1 MESTSSMQKSI
12 KRIVTLA
19 CVAIGLSLLIAD
31 PALGLEKV
39 LPEESLSIWK
49 AVIFGFVE
57 GLTEFLPI
65 SSTGHLLA
73 TKEILNVGETELS
86 EEAID
91 SYIISIQIGAIFAV
105 AVLYR
110 QRLLQMLQGLFGR
123 SSEGKKMAGSL
134 IAAVIPTAVIGLV
147 AADFVK
153 DNLYSLWPVA
163 AAWIAGGVSILAID
177 RQNIFNRPGKRLEE
191 LTAQEAFLIGLIQAL
206 ALWPGVSRSL
216 VTIIAAVLVGLS
228 LKAAVEFSFILGL
241 VTLTAA
247 TVFELG
253 TDGQQVIDSFGY
265 TTPIIGLCV
274 AFVAAVISIRFMVEW
289 LEQRSFAIFGFY
301 RLFIGF
307 SAIILIFIGYF

>member
-1 MESTSSMQKSI
+1 MKSAPSKQKNI
-12 KRIVTLA
+12 KGLITL
-19 CVAIGLSLLIAD
+19 VFMAIGLSLLIAN
-31 PALGLEKV
+31 PAFGLDKA
-39 LPEESLSIWK
+39 LPEEPLSIWK
-49 AVIFGFVE
+49 AAIFGIVE

-65 SSTGHLLA
+65 SSTGHLLI

-86 EEAID
+86 GKAID

-110 QRLLQMLQGLFGR
+110 QRLLQMLQGLLGR
-123 SSEGKKMAGSL
+123 NSEGKKMAGSL
-134 IAAVIPTAVIGLV
+134 IAAVVPTAVIGLA

-163 AAWIAGGVSILAID
+163 AAWVAGGICILAID
-177 RQNIFNRPGKRLEE
+177 KQNIFNRSGKRLEE
-191 LTAQEAFLIGLIQAL
+191 LTAQKAFLVGLVQAL

-228 LKAAVEFSFILGL
+228 LKAAVEFSFILGF

-265 TTPIIGLCV
+265 TTPLIGLCV
-274 AFVAAVISIRFMVEW
+274 AFAAAVISVRFMVEW
-289 LEQRSFAIFGFY
+289 LEQRSFTIFGYY

-307 SAIILIFIGYF
+307 SAIILISIGYF

>member
-49 AVIFGFVE
+49 AVIFGIVE

>member
-123 SSEGKKMAGSL
+123 NSEGKKMAGSL

>member
-1 MESTSSMQKSI
+1 MESAPSKQKSI
-12 KRIVTLA
+12 RRVITLTF
-19 CVAIGLSLLIAD
+19 VATGLSLLIAN
-31 PALGLEKV
+31 PALGLEQV

-49 AVIFGFVE
+49 ASIFGIVE

-86 EEAID
+86 EKAID

-110 QRLLQMLQGLFGR
+110 QRLLQMLQGLLGR
-123 SSEGKKMAGSL
+123 NSEGKKMAGSL
-134 IAAVIPTAVIGLV
+134 IAAVIPTAVIGL
-147 AADFVK
+147 ASADFVK
-153 DNLYSLWPVA
+153 DDLYSLWPVA
-163 AAWIAGGVSILAID
+163 AAWVAGGICILAID
-177 RQNIFNRPGKRLEE
+177 KQNIFNRSGMRLEE
-191 LTAQEAFLIGLIQAL
+191 LTAQKAFLIGLVQAL

-216 VTIIAAVLVGLS
+216 VTIVAAVFVGLS
-228 LKAAVEFSFILGL
+228 LRAAVEFSFILGF

-265 TTPIIGLCV
+265 TTPLIGLCV
-274 AFVAAVISIRFMVEW
+274 AFVAAIISVRFMVEW
-289 LEQRSFAIFGFY
+289 LEQRSFAIFGYY
-301 RLFIGF
+301 RLIIGI
-307 SAIILIFIGYF
+307 SAIILISIGYF

>member
-1 MESTSSMQKSI
+1 
-12 KRIVTLA
+12 
-19 CVAIGLSLLIAD
+19 
-31 PALGLEKV
+31 
-39 LPEESLSIWK
+39 
-49 AVIFGFVE
+49 
-57 GLTEFLPI
+57 
-65 SSTGHLLA
+65 
-73 TKEILNVGETELS
+73 
-86 EEAID
+86 
-91 SYIISIQIGAIFAV
+91 
-105 AVLYR
+105 
-110 QRLLQMLQGLFGR
+110 
-123 SSEGKKMAGSL
+123 MAGSL

>member
-49 AVIFGFVE
+49 AVIFGIVE

-123 SSEGKKMAGSL
+123 NSEGKKMAGSL

-177 RQNIFNRPGKRLEE
+177 QQNIFNRPGKRLEE